1 MHDSI
6 DYSVGLLEQFGP
18 ALGRPHADTVA
29 GSKHAL
35 KELRVQHRGKP
46 YRIFFGFDPR
56 RSAILLI
63 GGSKAGDKRFY
74 KRMIPLADNLYEVY
88 GGVEEGRADLMAGH
102 TNYNVLRSRMSP
114 ERRARI
120 DRAVQKE
127 LERMLLVELRKLSG
141 MTQAQVAKA
150 LGIKQPSL
158 SQLESQDDMQIST

>member
-1 MHDSI
+1 
-6 DYSVGLLEQFGP
+6 
-18 ALGRPHADTVA
+18 
-29 GSKHAL
+29 
-35 KELRVQHRGKP
+35 
-46 YRIFFGFDPR
+46 
-56 RSAILLI
+56 
-63 GGSKAGDKRFY
+63 
-74 KRMIPLADNLYEVY
+74 
-88 GGVEEGRADLMAGH
+88 MAGH

-158 SQLESQDDMQIST
+158 SQLESQDDMQISTLRRIVEALGGELEIIATLPTGRVALSQFKEQRRRRSA